1 MNLAPIPAGSEVGSS
16 GMPGVLGT
24 TITSLAGRTLEDRD
38 HMTCSRLKGST
49 SGPTRIMFL
58 QQEMLKMQEELATR
72 TVESTAGGGVV
83 KVVAS
88 GKNELV
94 SIEIKPEAVDP
105 EDVEMLQDLVLA
117 AVNEALKKAQEM
129 INGEMARLTGGL
141 KIPGM
146 F

>member
-1 MNLAPIPAGSEVGSS
+1 MMGGNMNKMMNQVQK
-16 GMPGVLGT
+16 M
-24 TITSLAGRTLEDRD
+24 
-38 HMTCSRLKGST
+38 
-49 SGPTRIMFL
+49 

>member
-1 MNLAPIPAGSEVGSS
+1 MMGGNMNKMMKQVQK
-16 GMPGVLGT
+16 M
-24 TITSLAGRTLEDRD
+24 
-38 HMTCSRLKGST
+38 
-49 SGPTRIMFL
+49 
-58 QQEMLKMQEELATR
+58 QQEMLKMQEELANR